1 MQKEMVSEMAEEK
14 TTASRPEEL
23 SAADLSE
30 KQNSKLSNILE
41 DEVITYAEERPAD
54 QRDEDYVY
62 VYRGDALNEE
72 ELFQL
77 SAKED
82 IKLVLIAGPQYSG
95 KTTLIVMLYYLFLE
109 GRNRTLRFGGS
120 LTMEGFRRRSKKIL
134 LNSGEATPAVDRTSR
149 LEQNLYL
156 HLVLVDANDKKS
168 NLILTDISG
177 EMFTPSYMERLSKL
191 YNNCENVILTMDGEK
206 LQDPLQRHH
215 EVMQTIQLLKNLLT
229 CQIMT
234 KHSKLQII
242 CTKQDLI
249 EAQNRLENTL
259 QFVRK
264 KWENIQTS
272 YESEVHSLE
281 FQVISALNLDCE
293 DTPERLE
300 QIMLRCLET
309 VESDSVALL
318 DEPKLQRYFDK
329 FKMRG

>member
-1 MQKEMVSEMAEEK
+1 MAEEK
-14 TTASRPEEL
+14 ITASSPEKI

-30 KQNSKLSNILE
+30 KQNLKLSSILE
-41 DEVITYAEERPAD
+41 DEVITYTEENPAA

-77 SAKED
+77 SAQED
-82 IKLVLIAGPQYSG
+82 IKLVLIAGPHYSG

-109 GRNRTLRFGGS
+109 GRNHTLRFGGS
-120 LTMEGFRRRSKKIL
+120 LTMDGFKSRSKKIL
-134 LNSGEATPAVDRTSR
+134 LDSGEATPVVDRTSR

-156 HLVLVDANDKKS
+156 HLVLVDSSGKKS

-177 EMFTPSYMERLSKL
+177 EMFTPSYMEKLSKL

-206 LQDPLQRHH
+206 LQDPLQRHN

-229 CQIMT
+229 SQIMT
-234 KHSKLQII
+234 KCSKLQVV
-242 CTKQDLI
+242 CTKRDLI
-249 EAQNRLENTL
+249 EAQNRLENTI
-259 QFVRK
+259 QFMEK
-264 KWENIQTS
+264 KWNSIQTS

-281 FQVISALNLDCE
+281 FQIISALHLDCE
-293 DTPERLE
+293 DTTKRLE
-300 QIMLRCLET
+300 QIMLRCLEI
-309 VESDSVALL
+309 VERDSVVPL

-329 FKMRG
+329 FKIRG